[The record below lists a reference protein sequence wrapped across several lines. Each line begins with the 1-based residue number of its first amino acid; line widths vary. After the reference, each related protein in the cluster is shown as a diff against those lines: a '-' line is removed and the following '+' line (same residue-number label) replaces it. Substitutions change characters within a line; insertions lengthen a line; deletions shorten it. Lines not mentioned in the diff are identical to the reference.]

1 MKIVLSRARKAG
13 VRGVSLLSKEK
24 KNRKTKSRLQRA
36 AGDFFSSPKADEA
49 DWKWRKMKTNGL
61 NYP

>member
-13 VRGVSLLSKEK
+13 VRGGQLAIEREK
-24 KNRKTKSRLQRA
+24 KQKNKIQTPEGSR
-36 AGDFFSSPKADEA
+36 GFFSSPKADEA

>member
-1 MKIVLSRARKAG
+1 
-13 VRGVSLLSKEK
+13 LLSKEK
-24 KNRKTKSRLQRA
+24 KKQKNKIQTPEGSR
-36 AGDFFSSPKADEA
+36 GFFSSPKADEA